1 MNNES
6 SSPEKNTEKINL
18 VFQSVCDIIKE
29 FAPCMNDYLYV
40 YDFDDD
46 VYYISEHALSRFQLK
61 TNLFHEVVK
70 AHGEFVY
77 PDDVALL
84 TADLRE
90 LIAGKKNE
98 HNLEYRWKGAD
109 GSPIWINCKGRLL
122 DTAYGHRL
130 MLGCINEIGKRGK
143 ADNISGLLGESSL
156 RESMLQQLPA
166 ETDIMFLRL
175 GIDDFKIINER
186 HGVDYGN
193 FVLRAV
199 AEGIKNCL
207 SEHQSVYRIVSDEF
221 MVVDLSGADYDGM
234 NELYHRIRAEV
245 DKIVAEQQYKSIYT
259 VSGGLLSLNGLDE
272 LTPQDMNE
280 IFKLSEFALTEA
292 KNRGKNQMYYFK
304 PEDYSLFL
312 RTRYVRSCLRQ
323 ALENN
328 FQGFELYYQ
337 PIIVPNGEHLFAA
350 ETLLRFRS
358 PDGTNI
364 FPLEFIPILEESG
377 LIIPVGKWIIRNA
390 LNMCKKC
397 REKYPDFMISINLS
411 YIQLLKSPLFEDI
424 TNILRE
430 TDLPPS
436 CLIVEL
442 TESGH
447 LQDTTAVR
455 NIWRKLKEIGVCI
468 ALDDFGTGYSNLI
481 NIGNLRPNIVKIDRS
496 FTMKALCNEYE
507 HELLIHIIRMV
518 HSIGLDLVVE
528 GIETKDELQR
538 ITALN
543 PDYIQGYYY
552 SKPCSA
558 DDFILK
564 YLGVTVHTSA

>member
-1 MNNES
+1 MKNANS
-6 SSPEKNTEKINL
+6 GSEKRTKKSNL
-18 VFQSVCDIIKE
+18 VFESVRDIIKE

-40 YDFDDD
+40 YDLEDDI
-46 VYYISEHALSRFQLK
+46 YYISEHALKRFDLK
-61 TNLFHEVVK
+61 SNLFHEVVK

-84 TADLRE
+84 TADLDE
-90 LIAGKKNE
+90 LVSGKKSE
-98 HNLEYRWKGAD
+98 HNLEYRWKGVD

-122 DTAYGHRL
+122 ETASGHRL
-130 MLGCINEIGKRGK
+130 MIGCINEIGKRGK

-156 RESMLQQLPA
+156 RETMLQQLLSK
-166 ETDIMFLRL
+166 TDLMFLRL
-175 GIDDFKIINER
+175 GIDDFKVINER
-186 HGVDYGN
+186 HGIEYGD

-207 SEHQSVYRIVSDEF
+207 GEHQSVYRIVSDEF
-221 MVVDLSGADYDGM
+221 MVVDFSGAGYDEM
-234 NELYHRIRAEV
+234 NVLYHHIRAAV
-245 DKIVAEQQYKSIYT
+245 DKIVADEQYKSIYT
-259 VSGGLLSLNGLDE
+259 VSGGLLSISSLDDP
-272 LTPQDMNE
+272 TMYDMDE
-280 IFKLSEFALTEA
+280 ILKLSEFALTEA
-292 KNRGKNQMYYFK
+292 KNRGKNQLYYFK
-304 PEDYSLFL
+304 SEDYSLFL

-358 PDGTNI
+358 PNGTNI
-364 FPLEFIPILEESG
+364 FPLEFIPILEETG

-397 REKYPDFMISINLS
+397 REKHPDFMISINLS

-430 TDLPPS
+430 TGLPPS

-528 GIETKDELQR
+528 GIETADELQR

-552 SKPCSA
+552 SKPCTM
-558 DDFILK
+558 DEFTQK
-564 YLGVTVHTSA
+564 YL